1 MASVATN
8 NILQT
13 FFSETLQLIQ
23 ARNQDFVCVCVG
35 GGGELGGAYLK
46 NRHQIISVGM
56 IRHVSS

>member
-23 ARNQDFVCVCVG
+23 ARNQDFVCVCVWAG
-35 GGGELGGAYLK
+35 GRGGARGCVPQEPAP
-46 NRHQIISVGM
+46 NN
-56 IRHVSS
+56 